1 MITYL
6 ALNRD
11 NVTLEVQQVQ
21 RITPTGIMVDGIETE
36 YDLIVLSTGFRT
48 LEFVYP
54 IKISGLGGRDIT
66 DIWRSGVH
74 ALHGVTVE
82 SLPNFAMLYGPNTSV
97 IHNPTTLMIE
107 TQSRHINTLIG
118 SEGAADRKRST
129 YYIGRVVEE
138 TNISYRTMGLTA
150 ISILTVVGV
159 YLFRVTGSLQVRW

>member
-11 NVTLEVQQVQ
+11 NVTLEVQQIQ

-48 LEFVYP
+48 LGFMYP
-54 IKISGLGGRDIT
+54 IEISSLGGRDIT
-66 DIWRSGVH
+66 DIWRSGVR

-82 SLPNFAMLYGPNTSV
+82 SLPNFAMLYRADTSV
-97 IHNPTTLMIE
+97 IHNPTILMIE
-107 TQSRHINTLIG
+107 TQSRYINTLIG
-118 SEGAADRKRST
+118 SEGAAAAKKST

-138 TNISYRTMGLTA
+138 TNISYRTTGLTA
-150 ISILTVVGV
+150 ISILAVVWV
-159 YLFRVTGSLQVRW
+159 YLFRVTGSLRLRW